1 MKKVV
6 ILSGIMIGLCG
17 CPDAELFDRK
27 QRDRD
32 TYNTQVQQKVAQE
45 GENDV
50 RKWQQQVAQELEND
64 ECKWQQA
71 ENRRQ
76 EHLARLNA
84 ATSLVDFKEFIRE
97 KREKYESTPWN
108 EIRFWEVEYGDL
120 NVDQMRREWYC
131 ANHLKL
137 LLQPQIR
144 NLILEGKVVMGM
156 TAEQVR
162 ASLGEPREV
171 NRTVH
176 RYGTHEQWVYGNRDY
191 LYFEND
197 ILDPKQANTPSPR
210 GRRRRWILSAY
221 FSCRRRVTA

>member
-17 CPDAELFDRK
+17 CPDAELYHRK

-45 GENDV
+45 RENDV

-64 ECKWQQA
+64 ERKWQQA

-84 ATSLVDFKEFIRE
+84 ATSLDDFKEFIRE

-162 ASLGEPREV
+162 ASLGGRAKSTARSTDTV
-171 NRTVH
+171 RTNNGSTVIETISTS
-176 RYGTHEQWVYGNRDY
+176 RTTYWMDGRTDY
-191 LYFEND
+191 SLR
-197 ILDPKQANTPSPR
+197 A
-210 GRRRRWILSAY
+210 
-221 FSCRRRVTA
+221 

>member
-17 CPDAELFDRK
+17 CPDAELYHRK

-45 GENDV
+45 
-50 RKWQQQVAQELEND
+50 REND
-64 ECKWQQA
+64 ERKWQQA

-84 ATSLVDFKEFIRE
+84 ATSLDDFKEFIRE

-197 ILDPKQANTPSPR
+197 ILDGWQD
-210 GRRRRWILSAY
+210 
-221 FSCRRRVTA
+221 